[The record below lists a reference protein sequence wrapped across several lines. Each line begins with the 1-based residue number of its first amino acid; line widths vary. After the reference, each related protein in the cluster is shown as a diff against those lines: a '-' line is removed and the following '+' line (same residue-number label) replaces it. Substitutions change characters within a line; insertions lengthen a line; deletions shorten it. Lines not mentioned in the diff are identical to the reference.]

1 MNRKLMGSCVVAI
14 MLMTPGA
21 LAAQERPL
29 PGFDES
35 QAVRMLRSGDVSAIF
50 SVAHRAATDMT
61 FGGPRASLELRAALV
76 GALEQAATN
85 EAERLQRGEFATEA
99 EGETRLELV
108 DAVGRLGDPTTIPIL
123 ADMLADFSRDY
134 LADFGELAL
143 DDVLRVVQDP
153 DSPDGAVK
161 EGLTALRFMV
171 EDGSL
176 GAASLDRVRTA
187 TKAHLERPR
196 TFAVLGRAAQLGF
209 VLGDPEFV
217 DVVRSLAEDPE
228 AIVARGIT
236 SERSIEFVRTHYVRA
251 LLAGNPP
258 KPLREMRRYP
268 RSFPRPEPGGA

>member
-1 MNRKLMGSCVVAI
+1 MIRKLTGSCVVAI
-14 MLMTPGA
+14 MLMVPGA
-21 LAAQERPL
+21 LGAQERPL
-29 PGFDES
+29 PGFDER
-35 QAVRMLRSGDVSAIF
+35 QAVRMLRSGDVAAIF

-61 FGGPRASLELRAALV
+61 FGGPRAGLELRAALV
-76 GALEQAATN
+76 GALERAGAK
-85 EAERLQRGEFATEA
+85 EAERLRQGDFATEA

-108 DAVGRLGDPTTIPIL
+108 DAVGRLGDPATIPLL

-153 DSPDGAVK
+153 DSQEGAIK

-171 EDGSL
+171 QDGSL
-176 GAASLDRVRTA
+176 EAALLDRVRTA
-187 TKAHLERPR
+187 TRAHLERPR
-196 TFAVLGRAAQLGF
+196 SFAVLGRAAQLGF

-217 DVVRSLAEDPE
+217 AIVELLAEDPQ

-236 SERSIEFVRTHYVRA
+236 SERSVEFVQEHYMRD

-268 RSFPRPEPGGA
+268 RSFPGPE